1 MLEHSS
7 TNVSS
12 LLGPQFAVEI
22 NERMWNRETGGQ
34 PRAWGTGNR
43 RHGKAR
49 VKYVTYLRH
58 KNKASNSKRE
68 RRFNMMISTEHRD
81 KSIQL
86 GMSAT
91 VLRLFLSNRRLPN
104 VLGHIN

>member
-7 TNVSS
+7 TDVSS

-22 NERMWNRETGGQ
+22 NERMWNPETGGQ
-34 PRAWGTGNR
+34 PRAWGTRNR

-68 RRFNMMISTEHRD
+68 KRLNMTISTEHRN

-86 GMSAT
+86 GMVSYGPKGC
-91 VLRLFLSNRRLPN
+91 S
-104 VLGHIN
+104 